1 VVSFIC
7 ISAFI
12 FTFPLVSSVLSG
24 FFGSVGSSWVA
35 SLFFRNNIR
44 WFQWI
49 SRNHFIFNLLFIG
62 DENGDGEE
70 DEEEDDDEEDDE
82 TEESEQEEE
91 VEGAEKGEA
100 TQEEPTEPKKP
111 ESTEET
117 NGKVKIKA
125 DIHVVVILK
134 IWRWKFI

>member
-1 VVSFIC
+1 MWSF
-7 ISAFI
+7 
-12 FTFPLVSSVLSG
+12 
-24 FFGSVGSSWVA
+24 
-35 SLFFRNNIR
+35 LFSFYRNNIR

-62 DENGDGEE
+62 DENGDGEEDE

-125 DIHVVVILK
+125 DIHINDTTTGK
-134 IWRWKFI
+134 